1 MQNSEYTKSHEIVY
15 FKWVDCMIK
24 DLYLSKAIIKKTQL
38 MFQKKNPENSSRSYS
53 YYYYYAQLA
62 NI

>member
-38 MFQKKNPENSSRSYS
+38 MFQKKILKI
-53 YYYYYAQLA
+53 LA
-62 NI
+62 DHTLIIIIMLS

>member
-38 MFQKKNPENSSRSYS
+38 MFQKKILKI
-53 YYYYYAQLA
+53 LA
-62 NI
+62 DHTLIIIMLS